1 MNCLRLANKNH
12 IALQT
17 CQGIPTNAVK
27 NKKLIST
34 VFFFFILSA
43 GQKTVLTGSVN
54 YTICF
59 GNVYKLKNIHIW
71 GLLVLPFMESSTSTI
86 W

>member
-17 CQGIPTNAVK
+17 CQGMPTNAVK

-59 GNVYKLKNIHIW
+59 GNVYL
-71 GLLVLPFMESSTSTI
+71 GLLVLPFMENSTSTI

>member
-1 MNCLRLANKNH
+1 MPIKTILHYRHAKVYQQMLSKM
-12 IALQT
+12 
-17 CQGIPTNAVK
+17 K
-27 NKKLIST
+27 ELIST

>member
-1 MNCLRLANKNH
+1 MPIKTILHYRHAKVYQQMLSKM
-12 IALQT
+12 
-17 CQGIPTNAVK
+17 
-27 NKKLIST
+27 KKLIST

-71 GLLVLPFMESSTSTI
+71 GLLVLPFMENSTSTI

>member
-1 MNCLRLANKNH
+1 MPIKTILHYRHAKVYQQMLSKM
-12 IALQT
+12 
-17 CQGIPTNAVK
+17 
-27 NKKLIST
+27 KKLIST

>member
-1 MNCLRLANKNH
+1 MPIKTILHYRHAKVYQQMLSKM
-12 IALQT
+12 
-17 CQGIPTNAVK
+17 
-27 NKKLIST
+27 KKLIST

-59 GNVYKLKNIHIW
+59 GNVYKLKNIDIW
-71 GLLVLPFMESSTSTI
+71 GLLVLPFMENSTSTI